1 MVCRCTLV
9 DYNKRTTFVQD
20 VDSGEAVHAL
30 GKELSVLLVQF
41 CCEPKTALKNKV
53 LKKMISFFHRTAL
66 YLCEKSEWL
75 LLVYFRVLCS
85 VPLSYLSI
93 FLPIPHSLYYY
104 HLDCFFC
111 LAGKSCPTLYNPMD
125 CSLLGSSVHGI
136 SQARILEWVTISF
149 FRRY

>member
-1 MVCRCTLV
+1 MCRCTLV

-85 VPLSYLSI
+85 VPGSPI
-93 FLPIPHSLYYY
+93 FHSTCQRELGVA
-104 HLDCFFC
+104 LES
-111 LAGKSCPTLYNPMD
+111 LQGKES
-125 CSLLGSSVHGI
+125 SSRLGS
-136 SQARILEWVTISF
+136 RT
-149 FRRY
+149 